1 MRKRTILISSPHPA
15 ELRINALVDGASVEQ
30 VQEVRQGLWSAKL
43 GPQQEM
49 SFFEPGP
56 LRVYLPPGP
65 SWGAQARPLNRLG
78 ARVATLALRMGLAR
92 LLDMQPETD
101 NARRWGL
108 AYRRTRAER
117 IEAANRGDHLL
128 RAARDTIFNCE
139 AHHDHSAT

>member
-1 MRKRTILISSPHPA
+1 MPQTMIPLATI
-15 ELRINALVDGASVEQ
+15 NVDYE
-30 VQEVRQGLWSAKL
+30 
-43 GPQQEM
+43 
-49 SFFEPGP
+49 
-56 LRVYLPPGP
+56 
-65 SWGAQARPLNRLG
+65 
-78 ARVATLALRMGLAR
+78 
-92 LLDMQPETD
+92 QPETD